1 MSTLEIQE
9 LENSFYDS
17 FDEHISFERIRHH
30 RDGRMPVGRSAAA
43 NRSSRR
49 QEKYRSLGRSC
60 DWRSA
65 N

>member
-1 MSTLEIQE
+1 MSTLDVQE
-9 LENSFYDS
+9 LESSFYSS
-17 FDEHISFERIRHH
+17 FDDQVSFERIRHH

-49 QEKYRSLGRSC
+49 EEKWRNRGRVVTPG
-60 DWRSA
+60 